1 MFEEQLHLWDCTALL
16 KLIGGTMNVKIKCS
30 RTNMEISTTTFSPT
44 NHTFYKEPKSTEEMV
59 YKINSLQT
67 LKKFV
72 IVKCVLSFV
81 KCVL

>member
-1 MFEEQLHLWDCTALL
+1 
-16 KLIGGTMNVKIKCS
+16 MNVKIKCS

-44 NHTFYKEPKSTEEMV
+44 KHTNTEEIV